1 MKTTRKSFPLFNL
14 GLLLSLQLLLGST
27 LFSYFRS
34 CESTI
39 ARLNAD
45 GSIDTSFVADGSFKG
60 DFYAYK
66 VVPLADGKML
76 VVGGFSEYGGVKCV
90 AIARLNADGSLDTGY
105 IPGETLSKG
114 RKDEIVIWDLILQPD
129 GLMLIIGLFSY
140 FENDTSLQQLA
151 RLHPDGSLDTSFKL
165 GRPTDAADSGE
176 TAIATSMALQPDGKV
191 VVGGDFLRYNGV
203 TCSNIIRL
211 LPNGSVDAGFRSGS
225 GFNESV
231 NKIVSQP
238 DGKILVGGN
247 FNSYN
252 GISCGNLVRLNTD
265 GSLDSTFR
273 PDTIYTCSTSEIV
286 LLSDGKILVN
296 PSYPV
301 TSGEDSISRQLMRLY
316 RDQLFRL
323 NQDGSLDEGFYVGEG
338 AKIGKYGWPSI
349 YDVVVQQDGKL
360 LVVGSFDS
368 YNGVDCYGMLRLQ
381 TNGSLD
387 STFSV
392 TEPVIYSSGKIALQ
406 PDGKIILLK
415 AIERK

>member
-1 MKTTRKSFPLFNL
+1 MKTSRKSFPLFNL
-14 GLLLSLQLLLGST
+14 GLLLSLQLLIGST

-34 CESTI
+34 CESTV

-60 DFYAYK
+60 DFYAY

-76 VVGGFSEYGGVKCV
+76 VVGGFSEYGGGKCV
-90 AIARLNADGSLDTGY
+90 AIARLNADG
-105 IPGETLSKG
+105 
-114 RKDEIVIWDLILQPD
+114 R
-129 GLMLIIGLFSY
+129 
-140 FENDTSLQQLA
+140 
-151 RLHPDGSLDTSFKL
+151 
-165 GRPTDAADSGE
+165 
-176 TAIATSMALQPDGKV
+176 
-191 VVGGDFLRYNGV
+191 
-203 TCSNIIRL
+203 
-211 LPNGSVDAGFRSGS
+211 
-225 GFNESV
+225 
-231 NKIVSQP
+231 
-238 DGKILVGGN
+238 
-247 FNSYN
+247 
-252 GISCGNLVRLNTD
+252 
-265 GSLDSTFR
+265 LDSTFR